1 MTVKRIA
8 MIFNRGYGTKKQAKI
23 FNTLFDFN
31 QYAFD
36 NINIIVYAQWVV
48 YENI

>member
-1 MTVKRIA
+1 MTIKRIV
-8 MIFNRGYGTKKQAKI
+8 MVFNRGRGTKKRAKV

-31 QYAFD
+31 QYTFD
-36 NINIIVYAQWVV
+36 NVNIIVYAQWVV